1 MSNTVQ
7 LTEKQSTKKPRRR
20 RGWVRALKI
29 TLVIFVLMF
38 VGLVGIPIVSPSAGA
53 AIADGL
59 RSIIGPEAVAAIESV
74 SFQIQDV
81 FNQAR
86 YQVSGGQA
94 QVTWADPVADGSSN
108 AAPPTSNKTAPA
120 RPSPSTVPQT
130 TGNQPS
136 LSASPQTRGNQ
147 PPPGNDS
154 MTAQSLPVLNVLNAP
169 SPANLD
175 WQLFVGPTGA
185 SNQPIM
191 ARASVKPDP
200 TRPYAM
206 AALVRI
212 DLAQVRLNV
221 VPGTMEPVAV
231 KGVPAFPRPGMI
243 PAADQASGNLLAAFN
258 GGFKSV
264 HGSYGMMIPGGVT
277 ILPPQDNLATLALY
291 QDGSVRIG
299 AWGRDITTTA
309 DLLAY
314 RQNCPLLVD
323 AGQINPHVND
333 ENRKE
338 WGYTIKNLDTTWRSG
353 VGISQDGRFLIYA
366 AGGSL
371 TTESLARALQQGGA
385 YYAMQLDIN
394 GFYTRFVTYQPSANP
409 KADVLPVTARKLL
422 NEMQGATNQFL
433 APYDRDFFYL
443 MARPTAG

>member
-1 MSNTVQ
+1 MSSTAQ
-7 LTEKQSTKKPRRR
+7 LTDKQSTKKPRRR

-29 TLVIFVLMF
+29 ALVIFVVM
-38 VGLVGIPIVSPSAGA
+38 VIGLVGIPIVSPSAGA

-59 RSIIGPEAVAAIESV
+59 RAIIGPEAVASIESV
-74 SFQIQDV
+74 SFKIQDV

-94 QVTWADPVADGSSN
+94 QVTWADPASDGSAN
-108 AAPPTSNKTAPA
+108 TAPPTPPATTKAAPA
-120 RPSPSTVPQT
+120 QPAPSTTSQT
-130 TGNQPS
+130 TGNQPPAGNSSTMTQS
-136 LSASPQTRGNQ
+136 LPTQSLPT
-147 PPPGNDS
+147 
-154 MTAQSLPVLNVLNAP
+154 QSLPVLNVLNAP

-175 WQLFVGPTGA
+175 WQSFGPTGA

-191 ARASVKPDP
+191 ARASVNPDP
-200 TRPYAM
+200 SRAYAL

-212 DLAQVRLNV
+212 DLTQTILNV
-221 VPGTMEPVAV
+221 VPGTVEPVAA
-231 KGVPAFPRPGMI
+231 KGTSAFPRPGKI

-258 GGFKSV
+258 GGFKAV
-264 HGSYGMMIPGGVT
+264 HGGYGMMIESGVT

-291 QDGSVRIG
+291 QDGSVQIG
-299 AWGRDITTTA
+299 AWGRDITPTV
-309 DLLAY
+309 DLIAY

-323 AGQINPHVND
+323 EGQINPHVND

-353 VGISQDGRFLIYA
+353 VGLSQDGQFLIYA

-371 TTESLARALQQGGA
+371 TTESLARALQQAGA

-394 GFYTRFVTYQPSANP
+394 GFYTRFVTYQPVTNP
-409 KADVLPVTARKLL
+409 KANAFPVIAHKLL
-422 NEMQGATNQFL
+422 NEMPTSATQFL
-433 APYDRDFFYL
+433 TPYDRDFFYL
-443 MARPTAG
+443 LARPTTG